1 MKTPKIWAGRDFQI
15 LKKNGPAFGFKGGG
29 KFVVVVFSFFKQ
41 KPLLCCDFCFS
52 QMKYMSSAFALE
64 EECLSL
70 QQV

>member
-1 MKTPKIWAGRDFQI
+1 MGGEGLPDTKEKWACLWFQR
-15 LKKNGPAFGFKGGG
+15 GGG